1 MRTHLDC
8 IACLVRQTLDS
19 VRFVTDDEQIHEQV
33 VRKVLR
39 QASYMDMSQSVPAIA
54 QEIHRF
60 VRDLVGQ
67 DDPYRKVKEWSN
79 DLALKL
85 YPELKKLIGA
95 SKEPLEAAVRLA
107 IAGNIIDFG
116 AGISLEESDIEKAID
131 DCLTS
136 DLDKTQLVY
145 FQNAV
150 AEAKD
155 ILFLADNAGEIV
167 FDRLLIE
174 QLGPE
179 RVTLA
184 VKAGPILNDATAEDA
199 GAVGLIDLVEVIDTG
214 DDAPGTIFKTSSMLF
229 QCYFMAADLVV
240 AKGQGNYETLSD
252 VDKNIFFILR
262 AKCPLIAQHLGC
274 DVGQM
279 VLRRSNAFTSACNL
293 VRGGAP
299 DASV

>member
-33 VRKVLR
+33 IRKVLR

-67 DDPYRKVKEWSN
+67 DDPYRKVKKWSN
-79 DLALKL
+79 DLALEL
-85 YPELKKLIGA
+85 YPDLKELVKT
-95 SKEPLEAAVRLA
+95 SKDPLETAVRLA

-116 AGISLEESDIEKAID
+116 AGISLKESDVEKAID

-179 RVTLA
+179 RVTLV

-199 GAVGLIDLVEVIDTG
+199 RAVGLIDLVEVIDTG

-252 VDKNIFFILR
+252 VDEDIFFILK

-279 VLRRSNAFTSACNL
+279 VLRRSNAFAGACDL
-293 VRGGAP
+293 VSGGAL
-299 DASV
+299 DAGV

>member
-1 MRTHLDC
+1 MQTHLDC
-8 IACLVRQTLDS
+8 IPCLVRQTLDS

-116 AGISLEESDIEKAID
+116 AGISLKESDVEKAID